1 LEEATDNL
9 LEKQNKLE
17 NQIVDLEK
25 EINQEKENYRK
36 EKEVLKETIDH
47 ALSRDNLI
55 RNRKSKD
62 LNQAVR
68 EIIAIKIESQ
78 QHQPSRKEKFCDAV
92 GAKWIS
98 NKIGS
103 GITTLFILLA
113 APMIFTGLG

>member
-1 LEEATDNL
+1 
-9 LEKQNKLE
+9 
-17 NQIVDLEK
+17 
-25 EINQEKENYRK
+25 
-36 EKEVLKETIDH
+36 LKETIDH

-55 RNRKSKD
+55 RNSKSKD

-68 EIIAIKIESQ
+68 EIIAIKIEGQ